1 VHCWSSAARRA
12 LFTPLF
18 TLVAAVGGGLVPYV
32 GPVATTVRG
41 AAQDGV
47 AQDVK
52 DVCEEDIGVPG
63 L

>member
-1 VHCWSSAARRA
+1 
-12 LFTPLF
+12 
-18 TLVAAVGGGLVPYV
+18 LVPYV

-52 DVCEEDIGVPG
+52 DVREEDIGVPG